1 MKRLLP
7 GILLFL
13 LFSVQVFAQKN
24 DFGKELYVGVGGG
37 ALMTTVDFVPAVLQ
51 KSHLGIHGGISAKYI
66 SEKNLGLLLELN
78 YAQRGWTEDFPPEN
92 GFAYNKTLH
101 YLEVPFMTHIYF
113 GRSVRFII
121 NAGPQLGFLLGSSE
135 NMNEALSADVAARR
149 EENPDEQIGM
159 QYVLEPR
166 SFDYGLV
173 GGVGMELKTGA
184 GNVELE
190 GRYYFGLGDVFE
202 NRKTQENFFFNRSA
216 HRIIEAKLSYFFKVK

>member
-7 GILLFL
+7 GILLFM
-13 LFSVQVFAQKN
+13 LFTVQVFAQKN
-24 DFGKELYVGVGGG
+24 DFEKEFYIGVGGG
-37 ALMTTVDFVPAVLQ
+37 AFMSTVDFVPAVLQ
-51 KSHLGIHGGISAKYI
+51 KPSLGIHGGISAKYI
-66 SEKNLGLLLELN
+66 SEKHLGLMVELN

-92 GFAYNKTLH
+92 GFAYDKTLH
-101 YLEVPFMTHIYF
+101 YLEVPFMTHVYF

-149 EENPDEQIGM
+149 EENPDGQIGM

>member
-7 GILLFL
+7 EILLFL

-92 GFAYNKTLH
+92 G
-101 YLEVPFMTHIYF
+101 LEEVS
-113 GRSVRFII
+113 G
-121 NAGPQLGFLLGSSE
+121 LLSMRDH
-135 NMNEALSADVAARR
+135 NLVFCWEAL
-149 EENPDEQIGM
+149 
-159 QYVLEPR
+159 
-166 SFDYGLV
+166 
-173 GGVGMELKTGA
+173 KT
-184 GNVELE
+184 
-190 GRYYFGLGDVFE
+190 
-202 NRKTQENFFFNRSA
+202 
-216 HRIIEAKLSYFFKVK
+216 

>member
-1 MKRLLP
+1 
-7 GILLFL
+7 
-13 LFSVQVFAQKN
+13 
-24 DFGKELYVGVGGG
+24 
-37 ALMTTVDFVPAVLQ
+37 
-51 KSHLGIHGGISAKYI
+51 
-66 SEKNLGLLLELN
+66 
-78 YAQRGWTEDFPPEN
+78 
-92 GFAYNKTLH
+92 
-101 YLEVPFMTHIYF
+101 
-113 GRSVRFII
+113 
-121 NAGPQLGFLLGSSE
+121 
-135 NMNEALSADVAARR
+135 MNEALSADVAARR